1 LTLDHIWNGDVEQES
16 GYQIARLRI
25 RRGLTQAQ
33 LAEMVGVREA
43 AIAWL
48 ESGSSTPS
56 LSLLRRI
63 AEALDAKIEVRL
75 IAKDVKH

>member
-1 LTLDHIWNGDVEQES
+1 MDSVTALNELEP

-33 LAEMVGVREA
+33 LAETVGAREVT
-43 AIAWL
+43 IARL
-48 ESGSSTPS
+48 ESGSRIPS

-63 AEALDAKIEVRL
+63 AVALGTRIELRFLPDVAKRTKE
-75 IAKDVKH
+75 

>member
-1 LTLDHIWNGDVEQES
+1 LDHIWNGDVEQES

-33 LAEMVGVREA
+33 LAEIAGVREA